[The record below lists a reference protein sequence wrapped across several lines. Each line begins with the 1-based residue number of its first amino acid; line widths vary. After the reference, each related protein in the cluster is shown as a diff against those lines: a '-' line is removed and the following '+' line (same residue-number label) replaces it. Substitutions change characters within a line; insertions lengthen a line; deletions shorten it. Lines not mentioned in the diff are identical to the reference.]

1 MSGRMGGAQSVHWS
15 AVTQGDQGR
24 LPADGIKPQVII
36 IIIISNDNRA
46 VLYDPL
52 DVRLSPRRSARRIN

>member
-15 AVTQGDQGR
+15 AVTQGDQGC

-36 IIIISNDNRA
+36 IIIISNDNRVA
-46 VLYDPL
+46 LYDPL